1 MAKLKTRYRVI
12 FWCVLFVFYALFAA
26 FPVPKETVLSSK
38 WLLSLDTSYP
48 ASAEEAK
55 KQSGFFPFQLE
66 NRFGYV
72 SPEGIFTIQREKKEY
87 ALLSPARWAEF
98 SGESESIAI
107 KNPFDETEFTI
118 ESPSG
123 YPFFLDKKV
132 FLMHREQ
139 NTISRLDDAGKP
151 LWKYD
156 FAAPLTCVDAASD
169 ILVAGLLDGTI
180 EIIGGDGRRRDVS
193 KPSGSRLAAIYGC
206 AVSQNGGKIAVI
218 SGRDDQRFLLI
229 ELVGGIWRIT
239 YHEFLGDGFNRPVR
253 VTFINGERFVAFERE
268 GGVGVYDTA
277 RRVSVTAPVAGR
289 ILSIDSDGSGG
300 LIFVL
305 AAEKE
310 ERKKIIVLDNS
321 ARVLISAPFQSAGGF
336 LDRRGNELYL
346 GGGRVLAAFS
356 IEVK

>member
-12 FWCVLFVFYALFAA
+12 FWCILFVFYALFAA
-26 FPVPKETVLSSK
+26 RPVPKETVLSSR

-55 KQSGFFPFQLE
+55 KQRSLFPFQLGK
-66 NRFGYV
+66 RFGYV
-72 SPEGIFTIQREKKEY
+72 SPEGVFTIQREKKEY

-107 KNPFDETEFTI
+107 KNPLDETEFTLQ
-118 ESPSG
+118 SPLG
-123 YPFFLDKKV
+123 YPFFLDKKI

-139 NTISRLDDAGKP
+139 NTISRLDDAGNP

-156 FAAPLTCVDAASD
+156 FAAPLTCVDASSE

-180 EIIGGDGRRRDVS
+180 EIIGGDGRRLDVS

-206 AVSQNGGKIAVI
+206 AVSQSGGKIAVI

-229 ELVGGIWRIT
+229 ESVGGIWRIT

-253 VTFINGERFVAFERE
+253 VKFIDGERFVAFERE

-277 RRVSVTAPVAGR
+277 RRVSAAAAVGGR
-289 ILSIDSDGSGG
+289 ILSIDSDGSNG
-300 LIFVL
+300 LLFVL
-305 AAEKE
+305 AAAKE
-310 ERKKIIVLDNS
+310 DEKKIVVLDS
-321 ARVLISAPFQSAGGF
+321 DARILICAPFQSADGF
-336 LDRRGNELYL
+336 LDRRGDELYL
-346 GGGRVLAAFS
+346 GGGNVLAAFS